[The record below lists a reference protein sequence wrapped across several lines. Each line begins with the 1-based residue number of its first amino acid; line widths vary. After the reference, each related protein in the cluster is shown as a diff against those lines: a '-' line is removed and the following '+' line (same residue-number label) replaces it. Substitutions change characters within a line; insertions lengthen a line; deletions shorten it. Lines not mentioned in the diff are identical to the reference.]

1 MLYQHFPGKLELYL
15 ALLDTSSDSL
25 VASVSDALANT
36 ADNKLR
42 VQATVQAYFDFVDEP
57 GGAYRLIFESDL
69 TNEAAV
75 RERVDRTNDACALL
89 ISRVIAED
97 TGLTDEE
104 AILLAAG
111 LGGLAQ
117 TAARRWLRDGSAIP
131 KDAASALV
139 STLSWR
145 GISRIPLTHPPAS

>member
-1 MLYQHFPGKLELYL
+1 MKFDPH
-15 ALLDTSSDSL
+15 ALK
-25 VASVSDALANT
+25 AS
-36 ADNKLR
+36 AD
-42 VQATVQAYFDFVDEP
+42 
-57 GGAYRLIFESDL
+57 
-69 TNEAAV
+69 
-75 RERVDRTNDACALL
+75 DACALL

-145 GISRIPLTHPPAS
+145 GISRIPLTHPPVS